1 MRYDVIFRMGETC
14 KWRCMVD
21 ESCRDHERGITSAKW
36 YDANVHQT
44 FSSAMILSIINDS
57 GELTVVPHYATG
69 EWAGFSEIGIL
80 NPELAHERMVMHIQK
95 KIIAQKED
103 HHHRMNELRNEMR
116 SIDIKG
122 FVDESV

>member
-1 MRYDVIFRMGETC
+1 MNYAVIFRIGETC
-14 KWRCMVD
+14 KWRCMID
-21 ESCRDHERGITSAKW
+21 PENDGITSAKW
-36 YDANVHQT
+36 YDANVHQA
-44 FSSAMILSIINDS
+44 FSTAVTLSIINDH
-57 GELTVVPHYATG
+57 GELVVVPHYAFG
-69 EWAGFSEIGIL
+69 QWEGASEIGIL